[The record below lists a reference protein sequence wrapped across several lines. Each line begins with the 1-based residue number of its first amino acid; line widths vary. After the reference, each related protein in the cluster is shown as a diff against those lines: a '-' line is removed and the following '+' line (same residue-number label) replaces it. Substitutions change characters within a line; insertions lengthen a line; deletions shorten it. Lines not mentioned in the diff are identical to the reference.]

1 MAARARTG
9 EPVAT
14 ARDHAP
20 PLDAFAARPRGSR
33 GAARRLALLDATVRV
48 IGRGGIAAVDHRAVA
63 AEAGVPLGSTTYYFD
78 SKDDMVARALEHV
91 AEREAERLRGESERG
106 ALDVGSDLLP
116 ERLADVVIRAWA
128 GDRLTLLA
136 QYELYL
142 ESARRPD
149 LRPAAE
155 RWDRAYRDLL
165 QHALEL
171 LGVPDPSSRARLL
184 CASLDGLL
192 LDHVAT
198 AGDPSQLRSLAIE
211 LIERL
216 AAP

>member
-1 MAARARTG
+1 MAANPASP
-9 EPVAT
+9 PV
-14 ARDHAP
+14 P
-20 PLDAFAARPRGSR
+20 R
-33 GAARRLALLDATVRV
+33 GAARRRILLDATVRV

-91 AEREAERLRGESERG
+91 AEREAERLRAESDG
-106 ALDVGSDLLP
+106 GTLDVGPELLP
-116 ERLADVVIRAWA
+116 ERLAEIVIDVWA
-128 GDRLTLLA
+128 GDRVTLLA

-155 RWDRAYRDLL
+155 RWDAAYRDFLR
-165 QHALEL
+165 HALER
-171 LGVPDPSSRARLL
+171 LGTPDPNRRARLL
-184 CASLDGLL
+184 CAGLDGLL

-198 AGDPSQLRSLAIE
+198 GSDPADLRSLAID
-211 LIERL
+211 LIERV

>member
-1 MAARARTG
+1 MAANPASP
-9 EPVAT
+9 PV
-14 ARDHAP
+14 P
-20 PLDAFAARPRGSR
+20 R
-33 GAARRLALLDATVRV
+33 GAARRRALLDATVRV

-91 AEREAERLRGESERG
+91 AEREAERLRAESDG
-106 ALDVGSDLLP
+106 GTLDVGPELLP
-116 ERLADVVIRAWA
+116 ERLADILIHAWA
-128 GDRLTLLA
+128 GDRVTLLA

-155 RWDRAYRDLL
+155 RWDAAYRDLL
-165 QHALEL
+165 EHALQR
-171 LGVPDPSSRARLL
+171 LGTPDPDRRARLL
-184 CASLDGLL
+184 CAGLDGLL

-198 AGDPSQLRSLAIE
+198 GSDPAGLRSLAID
-211 LIERL
+211 LIERV

>member
-1 MAARARTG
+1 MTPVRTSSTSPPAASPPA
-9 EPVAT
+9 AT
-14 ARDHAP
+14 SPAT
-20 PLDAFAARPRGSR
+20 PRVSR
-33 GAARRLALLDATVRV
+33 GEARRLVLLDAAVRV
-48 IGRGGIAAVDHRAVA
+48 IGRGGIAAADHRAVA

-91 AEREAERLRGESERG
+91 AEREAERLRAESEGG
-106 ALDVGSDLLP
+106 ALDVGPDLLP
-116 ERLADVVIRAWA
+116 ERLADVFIQAWA
-128 GDRLTLLA
+128 GDRVTLLA

-171 LGVPDPSSRARLL
+171 LGAPDPPRQARLL
-184 CASLDGLL
+184 CAGLDGLL

-198 AGDPSQLRSLAIE
+198 GSDPADLRSLAIE
-211 LIERL
+211 LIERV

>member
-1 MAARARTG
+1 MAAAD
-9 EPVAT
+9 PASPP
-14 ARDHAP
+14 AP
-20 PLDAFAARPRGSR
+20 R
-33 GAARRLALLDATVRV
+33 GAARRRALLDATVRV

-91 AEREAERLRGESERG
+91 AEREAERLHAESERG
-106 ALDVGSDLLP
+106 ALDVGPDLLP
-116 ERLADVVIRAWA
+116 ERLADIVIQAWGA
-128 GDRLTLLA
+128 GDRVTLLA

-155 RWDRAYRDLL
+155 RWDAAYRDLL
-165 QHALEL
+165 EHALER
-171 LGVPDPSSRARLL
+171 LGTPDPPRRARLL
-184 CASLDGLL
+184 CAGLDGLL

-198 AGDPSQLRSLAIE
+198 GSDPADLRSLAVE
-211 LIERL
+211 LIERV

>member
-1 MAARARTG
+1 MAVRARTDG
-9 EPVAT
+9 PIVVSDALTERGPDA
-14 ARDHAP
+14 AAP
-20 PLDAFAARPRGSR
+20 RAAR

-91 AEREAERLRGESERG
+91 SEREVERLRAESAGG
-106 ALDVGSDLLP
+106 ALDVGPDLLP
-116 ERLADVVIRAWA
+116 ERLADVVLHAWA

-155 RWDRAYRDLL
+155 RWDRAYRELL

-171 LGVPDPSSRARLL
+171 LGAPDPPRRARLL

-198 AGDPSQLRSLAIE
+198 ASDPSDLRSLAIE
-211 LIERL
+211 LIERV

>member
-1 MAARARTG
+1 MSSGSTSPAPT
-9 EPVAT
+9 EP
-14 ARDHAP
+14 
-20 PLDAFAARPRGSR
+20 R
-33 GAARRLALLDATVRV
+33 GAARRRALLDAAVRV

-78 SKDDMVARALEHV
+78 SKHDMVARALEHV
-91 AEREAERLRGESERG
+91 ADREAERLRAESEGG
-106 ALDVGSDLLP
+106 ALDVGPELLP
-116 ERLADVVIRAWA
+116 ERLADVVIEIWA
-128 GDRLTLLA
+128 GDRVTLLA

-155 RWDRAYRDLL
+155 RWDAAYRDFL
-165 QHALEL
+165 QHGLEL
-171 LGVPDPSSRARLL
+171 LGAPDPEHRARLL
-184 CASLDGLL
+184 CAGLDGLL

-198 AGDPSQLRSLAIE
+198 GSDSADLRSLAIE

-216 AAP
+216 AVP